1 MNKKGITLISLIIT
15 IIILLI
21 LTGISIGAINY
32 ARVKDS
38 AKKVTNRTEKQIE
51 EHEQTVNEVNIKLK
65 YVKFMTFYKINT
77 FLLHF

>member
-51 EHEQTVNEVNIKLK
+51 EQEQTVNEVRDMI
-65 YVKFMTFYKINT
+65 
-77 FLLHF
+77 

>member
-32 ARVKDS
+32 ARVRDS

-51 EHEQTVNEVNIKLK
+51 EQEQTVNEVRDMI
-65 YVKFMTFYKINT
+65 
-77 FLLHF
+77 

>member
-15 IIILLI
+15 LIILLI

-51 EHEQTVNEVNIKLK
+51 EHEQTVNEVRDMI
-65 YVKFMTFYKINT
+65 
-77 FLLHF
+77 